1 MKALI
6 LAAGLGRR
14 LKIDKPKILLK
25 IRNKTLLERHLVNLI
40 NFGVSNIGIVI
51 GYKSNQLKKFLAKK
65 RFKQKIKIFENTN
78 YNLGSTISL
87 VSAKKFFNEKGDL
100 FLMDGDVL
108 YDKKI
113 LKKLINSKKKDCLLI
128 DKNFET
134 GKEPVKVCVKNNKIL
149 DFGKTVKKPFDFQ
162 GESVGFFKFRKKTS
176 MKILNEGRS
185 DIKKNKNSMYEDII
199 QKLIKTKKITM
210 NFEKV
215 NKLSW
220 IEIDFKKDLIKARKK
235 IINQINE

>member
-149 DFGKTVKKPFDFQ
+149 DFGKTVKKTFDFQ